1 MLLNIAL
8 FAFFLHLQGT
18 SGLGFAIV
26 EESRDG
32 RQGIYVRSVTPGGVA
47 AQVTIESCDGRQ
59 GIYVR
64 SVTPGGVAAQVKALL
79 MLLCFC
85 LSPRPCWT

>member
-1 MLLNIAL
+1 MVFILWAQSLFYWQ

-47 AQVTIESCDGRQ
+47 AQV
-59 GIYVR
+59 
-64 SVTPGGVAAQVKALL
+64 
-79 MLLCFC
+79 
-85 LSPRPCWT
+85 